1 MARLNNNTQMKS
13 ANNDAGKRKETLR
26 ELLLPVLCRCK
37 ERSLFK
43 VRCGCA
49 SSIHLYSNKPRVL
62 DFCRNNGDGP
72 LRKAHSYS

>member
-43 VRCGCA
+43 VRCACA
-49 SSIHLYSNKPRVL
+49 SSIHLCSNKPRVL